1 MKRFLL
7 ALALLCVGAGF
18 ALGQRTVTGK
28 VTDENGEALIGATIT
43 IPGTNLGTKT
53 DLDGSFRLNVPA
65 NATALKFSY
74 TGYASKEEPLSA
86 SNVYDITLQVNE
98 NILAETVVTAFGQK
112 KDKSNLGYS
121 VSEVSAQELTAAKT
135 TNVTNALAAK
145 VPGIRV
151 SGTGGSFTGS
161 SIIIRGYTTFTSSN
175 QPLYVVDGIPIDN
188 SGGGT
193 PLQNGPATSNRAID
207 INQEDIESI
216 SVLKGAA
223 ATALYGSRAA
233 SGVILITTKKG
244 RAGQKNAVTYTANY
258 AFQEVNRFPDYQNEY
273 GQGAG
278 GVFNAAAISSWG
290 PRIQG
295 QKVILP
301 PSYRNKLVSQDDSVA
316 LTAYPDNV
324 RDLFQRGSNMQ
335 HNIAFQGSKD
345 NMTYRLSLGYLD
357 DQGVLDNNRLKRYN
371 LGANAAYDITS
382 KLNASVSFNYV
393 NNTSDR
399 TQQGNQLS
407 NPLFRSWFT
416 PRSWDL
422 IGLPFEDAAGNQL
435 HYDAAVDNPRWSI
448 KNNLF
453 DDRVNRFF
461 GNFGLRYQL
470 TNWLSADYKVGVD
483 YYSYDRAGYDQIGI
497 RGGGNTSSQ
506 NIGGIL
512 EGNDISRVL
521 NSYLTLTGTRRVGRD
536 FDLSFVLGQET
547 VDDYSKSTSVTG
559 RGLTVRNFRD
569 LDANT
574 TTYIPG
580 YAISQGRI
588 IGAFGNATAVYR
600 NFATLDLS
608 LRNDWNS
615 TLPKGNNSYLYYSVA
630 GTVNLTQAIPS
641 LKSKWLSL
649 AKIRANYG
657 RIGRS
662 SLRYSTD
669 SYYVTAGPGDGFG
682 PNITFPFK
690 DLPGFT
696 LSNTAGNPD
705 LEPEFT
711 TTADLG
717 IDLSVLNDRLS
728 LELTRYQQKTTGVIL
743 NVPNSSAAGISFVV
757 LNAGSL
763 ETKGWEAGLTIV
775 PVKTKAFTWASTFNF
790 SQFKSTVL
798 NLAPGVAN
806 IFLGGFVTPNIRLV
820 EGDEYGQIY
829 GNAYKRDANGVLLLT
844 ANGFPQPTANVQK
857 IGNPN
862 PKYTL
867 GINNN
872 FNYKGL
878 ALNVLLDIREG
889 GDIYSRNL
897 ADIQRNGAGAET
909 AEFDRFN
916 ADGTVATPYKFE
928 GIFDAGTPNAGQPN
942 SGDVEKRVTAEQYWG
957 NSGKFVAAEGF
968 IYGISWFRVRE
979 AALSY
984 SLPKRMLDKTP
995 FGAIELGIFGRN
1007 LYLSSPD
1014 HPHLDPEQNALG
1026 ISNASGLEFNALAS
1040 MRSYG
1045 INLRLT
1051 L

>member
-28 VTDENGEALIGATIT
+28 VTDENGEPLIGATIT
-43 IPGTNLGTKT
+43 IPGTNLGTKS
-53 DLDGSFRLNVPA
+53 DLDGAFRLNVPA

-98 NILAETVVTAFGQK
+98 NILTETVVTAFGQK

-121 VSEVSAQELTAAKT
+121 VTEVTAQELTTART

-151 SGTGGSFTGS
+151 TGTGGSFTGS

-175 QPLYVVDGIPIDN
+175 QPLLVVDGIPIDN

-278 GVFNAAAISSWG
+278 GNFNPAAISSWG

-301 PSYRNKLVSQDDSVA
+301 PSYRNGLVSADDSVRLA
-316 LTAYPDNV
+316 AYPDNV
-324 RDLFQRGSNMQ
+324 RDLFRRGSNMQ
-335 HNIAFQGSKD
+335 HNIAFQGSKE
-345 NMTYRLSLGYLD
+345 NMTYRLSMGYLD

-371 LGANAAYDITS
+371 IGANAAYDVTS
-382 KLNASVSFNYV
+382 KLNASVSFNYI

-422 IGLPFEDAAGNQL
+422 TGLPFEDAAGNQL

-512 EGNDISRVL
+512 EGNDVSRVL
-521 NSYLTLTGTRRVGRD
+521 NSYFTLTGTRRVGRD

-547 VDDYSKSTSVTG
+547 VDDYSKSSQVIG

-574 TTYIPG
+574 TTYVPG

-630 GTVNLTQAIPS
+630 GTINLTQAIPS

-682 PNITFPFK
+682 PVIQFPFK

-696 LSNTAGNPD
+696 LSNTAGNPN

-743 NVPNSSAAGISFVV
+743 SVPNSSAAGIAFVV

-763 ETKGWEAGLTIV
+763 ETKGWEAALTLV
-775 PVKTKAFTWASTFNF
+775 PIKTKAFTWASTFNF

-798 NLAPGVAN
+798 DLAPGVDN

-829 GNAYKRDANGVLLLT
+829 GSAYKRDANGVLLLN
-844 ANGFPQPTANVQK
+844 ANGFPQPTANVVK

-878 ALNVLLDIREG
+878 SLNVLLDIREG

-897 ADIQRNGAGAET
+897 ADIQRNGAGIET
-909 AEFDRFN
+909 AEFNRFN
-916 ADGTVATPYKFE
+916 DDGTVATPYKYE
-928 GIFDAGTPNAGQPN
+928 GIFETGPNAGQPN
-942 SGDVEKRVTAEQYWG
+942 SGDVEKRLTAEQYWG

-995 FGAIELGIFGRN
+995 FGAFELGIFGRN
-1007 LYLSSPD
+1007 LFLSSPD